1 VSRALLDNLIAKI
14 SSEEMEKLMNNKSE
28 WIRGLG
34 NISLGITVGA
44 CADDLGNVFQFNED
58 RFRHMLVI
66 GRTGSGK
73 SNHIL
78 QMEREDILSGA
89 GVAIIAAHEED
100 AIYPLTFVPEERM
113 DDVVLVDASNKRYLP
128 RMNPLDVDRND
139 PAAVDKAIDDVVE
152 LLKTGE
158 YYQWSGP
165 RMYDFV
171 RNGLKLI
178 LHPKFPDEPCLALLS
193 KLYADPGYVR
203 DCLMCVDDERLNR
216 QWRIEASAHRSG
228 DHDDAIQ
235 WFLSKIDRIAE
246 NETLR
251 HVFGPG
257 KSTIDIQRIVN
268 EGKIF
273 VAVIPEAR
281 VGRDVAQLL
290 SSWLVARLHDAILNR
305 GDSACKVRV
314 GKKDRFGSSD
324 LGIFGETA
332 IDLDALEPFFV
343 YIDEFAKIAN
353 PRFESLFAEARKYR
367 VGFVLSLQTLSQV
380 RVLDRAS
387 GLESN
392 LAQAILG
399 NVGSI
404 ICYQVGLADASY
416 IAEQFGVDVGK
427 VKSIERY
434 RPLARLCFDNQP
446 SKPLTLAISPKP
458 KPDRPNMPK
467 RIARRHIGRRI
478 WLPTEYERSLRGPST
493 HAA

>member
-1 VSRALLDNLIAKI
+1 
-14 SSEEMEKLMNNKSE
+14 MNNKVNDGWTRE
-28 WIRGLG
+28 LG
-34 NISLGITVGA
+34 NLSLGITVGM
-44 CADDLGNVFQFNED
+44 CADGQGSVFQFNED

-113 DDVVLVDASNKRYLP
+113 DDVVLIDASNKRYLP
-128 RMNPLDVDRND
+128 CMNPLDVDRND
-139 PAAVDKAIDDVVE
+139 KVAVDKAIDDVVE

-178 LHPKFPDEPCLALLS
+178 LHPKFPDDPSLLLLS
-193 KLYADPGYVR
+193 KLYADPDYVR
-203 DCLMCVDDERLNR
+203 NCLMSVDDERLNR

-228 DHDDAIQ
+228 DHDDSVQ

-257 KSTIDIQRIVN
+257 KSTIDIQQIVD
-268 EGKIF
+268 EGKIL

-290 SSWLVARLHDAILNR
+290 SSWLVE
-305 GDSACKVRV
+305 
-314 GKKDRFGSSD
+314 KKKKKK
-324 LGIFGETA
+324 L
-332 IDLDALEPFFV
+332 
-343 YIDEFAKIAN
+343 KIQN
-353 PRFESLFAEARKYR
+353 QMK
-367 VGFVLSLQTLSQV
+367 QK
-380 RVLDRAS
+380 
-387 GLESN
+387 N
-392 LAQAILG
+392 
-399 NVGSI
+399 I
-404 ICYQVGLADASY
+404 IKIYQ
-416 IAEQFGVDVGK
+416 I
-427 VKSIERY
+427 
-434 RPLARLCFDNQP
+434 DNQKKN
-446 SKPLTLAISPKP
+446 S
-458 KPDRPNMPK
+458 
-467 RIARRHIGRRI
+467 
-478 WLPTEYERSLRGPST
+478 YEILYLQLII
-493 HAA
+493 

>member
-1 VSRALLDNLIAKI
+1 
-14 SSEEMEKLMNNKSE
+14 MNNKMNGE
-28 WIRGLG
+28 WTRELG
-34 NISLGITVGA
+34 NLSLGITVGMR
-44 CADDLGNVFQFNED
+44 ADGQGSVFQFNED

-113 DDVVLVDASNKRYLP
+113 DDVVLIDASNKRYLP
-128 RMNPLDVDRND
+128 CMNPLDVDRND
-139 PAAVDKAIDDVVE
+139 KVAVDKAIDDVVE

-178 LHPKFPDEPCLALLS
+178 LHPKFPDDPSLLLLS
-193 KLYADPGYVR
+193 KLYADPDYVR
-203 DCLMCVDDERLNR
+203 NCLMSVDDERLNR
-216 QWRIEASAHRSG
+216 QWRIETSAHRSG
-228 DHDDAIQ
+228 DHDDSVQ

-257 KSTIDIQRIVN
+257 KSTIDIQQIVN
-268 EGKIF
+268 EGKIL
-273 VAVIPEAR
+273 VAAIPEAR

-305 GDSACKVRV
+305 GCSACETRV
-314 GKKDRFGSSD
+314 GKGDRFESSD

-332 IDLDALEPFFV
+332 NDLDTLEPFFV
-343 YIDEFAKIAN
+343 YIDEFAKFVSPN
-353 PRFESLFAEARKYR
+353 FEGLFAEARKYR

-380 RVLDRAS
+380 RILDRAS

-404 ICYQVGLADASY
+404 ICYQVGLADSSY
-416 IAEQFGVDVGK
+416 IAEQFGIDAEK
-427 VKSIERY
+427 VRRIERY
-434 RPLARLCFDNQP
+434 RPLARLCLDNQP
-446 SKPLTLAISPKP
+446 FQPLTLIIGPKP
-458 KPDRPNMPK
+458 EPDRPNVPK

-478 WLPTEYERSLRGPST
+478 WLPTEYERSLRGVVKC
-493 HAA
+493 AA

>member
-1 VSRALLDNLIAKI
+1 
-14 SSEEMEKLMNNKSE
+14 MNNKMNGE
-28 WIRGLG
+28 WTRELG
-34 NISLGITVGA
+34 NLSLGITVGMR
-44 CADDLGNVFQFNED
+44 ADGQGSVFQFNED

-113 DDVVLVDASNKRYLP
+113 DDVALIDASNKRYLP

-139 PAAVDKAIDDVVE
+139 SAAVDKAIDDVVE

-193 KLYADPGYVR
+193 KLYADPDYVR

-251 HVFGPG
+251 HVLGPG
-257 KSTIDIQRIVN
+257 KSTLDIQRIVN
-268 EGKIF
+268 EGKIL

-281 VGRDVAQLL
+281 VGHDVAQLL
-290 SSWLVARLHDAILNR
+290 SSWLVSRLHDAIMNR
-305 GDSACKVRV
+305 GSSACETRV
-314 GKKDRFGSSD
+314 GKKDRFGSRE

-332 IDLDALEPFFV
+332 DDFGALEPFFV
-343 YIDEFAKIAN
+343 YIDEFAKFAS
-353 PRFESLFAEARKYR
+353 PSFESLFAEARKYR

-404 ICYQVGLADASY
+404 ICYQVGLADAVY
-416 IAEQFGVDVGK
+416 IAEQFGIDVGR
-427 VKSIERY
+427 VKCIERY
-434 RPLARLCFDNQP
+434 RPLARLCLDNQP
-446 SKPLTLAISPKP
+446 FQPLTLIIGHKP
-458 KPDRPNMPK
+458 EPDRPNTPK

-478 WLPTEYERSLRGPST
+478 WLPTEFERSLRNPMT
-493 HAA
+493 RAA

>member
-1 VSRALLDNLIAKI
+1 
-14 SSEEMEKLMNNKSE
+14 MNNKVNDGWTRE
-28 WIRGLG
+28 LG
-34 NISLGITVGA
+34 NLSLGITVGM
-44 CADDLGNVFQFNED
+44 CADGQGSVFQFNED

-89 GVAIIAAHEED
+89 GVAIVAAHEED

-113 DDVVLVDASNKRYLP
+113 DDVVLIDASNKRYLP
-128 RMNPLDVDRND
+128 CMNPLDVDRSD

-178 LHPKFPDEPCLALLS
+178 LHPKFPDDPSLLLLS
-193 KLYADPGYVR
+193 KLYTDPDYVW
-203 DCLMCVDDERLNR
+203 DCLTSVDDERLNR

-257 KSTIDIQRIVN
+257 KSTIDVQRIVD
-268 EGKIF
+268 EGKIL

-281 VGRDVAQLL
+281 VGHDVAQLL
-290 SSWLVARLHDAILNR
+290 SSWLVARLHDAMLNR
-305 GDSACKVRV
+305 GNSACKVRV
-314 GKKDRFGSSD
+314 GKGDRFGSSD

-332 IDLDALEPFFV
+332 NDFDALEPFFV
-343 YIDEFAKIAN
+343 YIDEFAKFAN

-380 RVLDRAS
+380 RILDRAS

-404 ICYQVGLADASY
+404 ICYQVGLSDATY
-416 IAEQFGVDVGK
+416 IAEQFGINVGK

-434 RPLARLCFDNQP
+434 LPLARLCFDNQP
-446 SKPLTLAISPKP
+446 SKPLTLVISPKP
-458 KPDRPNMPK
+458 KPDRPNTPK

-478 WLPTEYERSLRGPST
+478 WLPTGYEHSLRGPAT